1 MINQQSKIIKKEID
15 QQTGVKH
22 VMDNYCLGVPHNSNS
37 NVFWLKAF
45 GFTNSQVK
53 SIIKKSKDLID
64 KDELKRN
71 NLLFIDYKAKPHNQ
85 TLTDTVAAYAADPN
99 VCSIQMSSAKFSSD
113 RIIETL
119 YANESLGKK
128 ICQVIIHHPTP
139 EQENIWKTSIQ
150 SDWIK
155 KLRYVLN
162 KDFTVKFYEMPST
175 MSDGT
180 QT

>member
-1 MINQQSKIIKKEID
+1 
-15 QQTGVKH
+15 
-22 VMDNYCLGVPHNSNS
+22 
-37 NVFWLKAF
+37 
-45 GFTNSQVK
+45 
-53 SIIKKSKDLID
+53 
-64 KDELKRN
+64 
-71 NLLFIDYKAKPHNQ
+71 
-85 TLTDTVAAYAADPN
+85 
-99 VCSIQMSSAKFSSD
+99 MSSAKFSSD